1 MRTQEREAKSE
12 WEKATIRE
20 KRGTVTTSE
29 ERVPREEGYK
39 GANNKDSRLNQYIIF
54 QWVIAVCMVPS
65 QYLTLQDRG
74 EGSPASLDR
83 NKHRKNKF
91 SSVVIGCE
99 DICKQLKYIITLA
112 RMLKSGYAWNCG

>member
-20 KRGTVTTSE
+20 KRGTVTI
-29 ERVPREEGYK
+29 PREEGYK

-74 EGSPASLDR
+74 ERSPASLDR